1 MRHALR
7 EALAAF
13 RRSPL
18 LIVFSA
24 AMIGLSLFT
33 VGLFG
38 IGAHNI
44 RQVLDQ
50 IESRVE
56 IIAYLRDDIR
66 DDAAELMLA
75 EIRAFPEVEQATYVS
90 RAQALER
97 ARREDPVIFADLEV
111 NPLPASIEVRLQPGN
126 RSPEIVERVATRISG
141 YPFVEDLN
149 YGKEWVE
156 RIYLLRRIAGATALV
171 VGGAFAAVAILIIGT
186 AIRMAIFARREEI
199 GIMRLVGA
207 TDAFISA
214 PFLLEGLL
222 TGLLGAGFALSA
234 TFTAY
239 RVLTRA
245 VFPLIW
251 LPHSWVLIGIA
262 AGGLLGLVASAI
274 SVRQHL
280 RQL

>member
-1 MRHALR
+1 MNYALR
-7 EALAAF
+7 EAFAAF
-13 RRSPL
+13 RRSPIL
-18 LIVFSA
+18 TTFSA
-24 AMIGLSLFT
+24 SMIGLSLFI

-44 RQVLDQ
+44 RKVLDQ

-56 IIAYLRDDIR
+56 VIAYLRDDVR
-66 DDAAELMLA
+66 EDAAELMLA
-75 EIRAFPEVEQATYVS
+75 EIRAFPEVARAIYIS
-90 RAQALER
+90 RAQALEN
-97 ARREDPVIFADLEV
+97 ARREDPTNFADLEV
-111 NPLPASIEVRLQPGN
+111 NPLPASIEVQLRPGN
-126 RSPEIVERVATRISG
+126 RSPEIVERVANRITG

-171 VGGAFAAVAILIIGT
+171 VGGAFAAVSILIIGT

-199 GIMRLVGA
+199 EIMRLVGA
-207 TDAFISA
+207 TDGFIRS

-234 TFTAY
+234 TFTAF
-239 RVLTRA
+239 RVLTRT
-245 VFPLIW
+245 VFPLSW
-251 LPHSWVLIGIA
+251 LPNPWVLAGIA
-262 AGGLLGLVASAI
+262 AGGLLGLLASAI